1 MRFLKRLA
9 IIESGAGIGG
19 AEVNLFRLAPRI
31 SEAGWELL
39 VLVPTEGPLTNEL
52 SRWNIRWRLFES
64 PAFKS
69 TSSYIR
75 QIKVPN
81 PLAISYDCLAIFRQA
96 SAITEAL
103 RDEGVGLV
111 HTNSMFSHFVG
122 GLAARRLGIPCLWHL
137 QDIVNVR
144 SGFGLFRPLLNLAAG
159 TLASAIVCIS
169 ESVACQLSW
178 LSIKDRV
185 RLIYNGVDTNL
196 FTNDGPRSY
205 RREWLGTRYTTL
217 VGQVGRLT
225 PWKGQETMIEMAKLA
240 KRENLPIRF
249 VIIGDDSYGLPG
261 YLDHLMRLAQNH
273 DLEDQVLFTRWL
285 NDMPSAYRSLDLLV
299 HPVRE
304 PEPFGLAIAEAMA
317 CRTPVAVFDYGGAAE
332 VIGSSDHGLL
342 INRHDLDAL
351 WQAVKW
357 VHNNPEAASAIGSR
371 ARRRVLAK
379 FSLDRCSDQML
390 ELYESLSWQLA

>member
-1 MRFLKRLA
+1 MKRLA

-19 AEVNLFRLAPRI
+19 AEVNLLRLAPRV

-39 VLVPTEGPLTNEL
+39 VLVPTEGPLTYEL
-52 SRWNIRWRLFES
+52 SRRNIRWRLFES
-64 PAFKS
+64 LAFKS
-69 TSSYIR
+69 TSAYLR

-81 PLAISYDCLAIFRQA
+81 PLAISYDCLAIFQQA

-103 RDEGVGLV
+103 REEGVALV

-122 GLAARRLGIPCLWHL
+122 GIAARRLGIPCLWHL
-137 QDIVNVR
+137 QDIVNAR
-144 SGFGLFRPLLNLAAG
+144 SGFGLFRPLLNLAGG

-178 LSIKDRV
+178 LSIRDRV
-185 RLIYNGVDTNL
+185 RLIYNGIDTNF
-196 FTNDGPRSY
+196 FTNDGPKSY
-205 RREWLGTRYTTL
+205 RDEWLGRRYTTL

-225 PWKGQETMIEMAKLA
+225 PWKGQETIIEMAKLA
-240 KRENLPIRF
+240 KREDLPIRF
-249 VIIGDDSYGLPG
+249 VIIGDDNYGLPG
-261 YLDHLMRLAQNH
+261 YLDHLMRLAQSH
-273 DLEDQVLFTRWL
+273 ELQDQVLFTRWL
-285 NDMPSAYRSLDLLV
+285 DDMPAVYRSLDLLV

-304 PEPFGLAIAEAMA
+304 PEPFGLVIAEAMA

-332 VIGSSDHGLL
+332 VIGSSEHGFL
-342 INRHDLDAL
+342 INRYDLYAL

-371 ARRRVLAK
+371 ARSRVLAK
-379 FSLDRCSDQML
+379 FSLDRFSDQML
-390 ELYESLSWQLA
+390 ELYDSLSWQLG